1 MTTTNKPTIGFWMI
15 AVIAFIWNLMGA
27 YMYIIQKYKT
37 EAFESQ
43 YTSMQLDMIYS
54 MPAWATAAFA
64 IAVFGGVLGSVT
76 LLMRRKIA
84 TSIYFLS
91 LIGIICTYDIQHFYK
106 CCYRGLWSWSNC
118 YANYGFSYRS
128 FLIYLQ

>member
-84 TSIYFLS
+84 ASIYFLS
-91 LIGIICTYDIQHFYK
+91 LIGIIVQMI
-106 CCYRGLWSWSNC
+106 
-118 YANYGFSYRS
+118 
-128 FLIYLQ
+128 

>member
-1 MTTTNKPTIGFWMI
+1 MI

-37 EAFESQ
+37 ESFESQ

-76 LLMRRKIA
+76 LLMRKI
-84 TSIYFLS
+84 
-91 LIGIICTYDIQHFYK
+91 
-106 CCYRGLWSWSNC
+106 NC
-118 YANYGFSYRS
+118 SVNFIFYRS
-128 FLIYLQ
+128 SGLSYK

>member
-64 IAVFGGVLGSVT
+64 IAVFGGVLGSAT
-76 LLMRRKIA
+76 LLMRKKIA
-84 TSIYFLS
+84 GQFI
-91 LIGIICTYDIQHFYK
+91 FY
-106 CCYRGLWSWSNC
+106 L
-118 YANYGFSYRS
+118 
-128 FLIYLQ
+128 

>member
-43 YTSMQLDMIYS
+43 YTSMQLI
-54 MPAWATAAFA
+54 
-64 IAVFGGVLGSVT
+64 
-76 LLMRRKIA
+76 
-84 TSIYFLS
+84 
-91 LIGIICTYDIQHFYK
+91 
-106 CCYRGLWSWSNC
+106 
-118 YANYGFSYRS
+118 
-128 FLIYLQ
+128 